1 MSTKNIFFIVVLM
14 LAAWSI
20 KAQETIQKD
29 VHVVREYAP
38 SVSDALKLNLM
49 PPRED
54 TLRVT
59 PEFKYQVM
67 GKAMLTTP
75 ELGPIPP
82 ASLASEPKE
91 ELYSSYIR
99 GGLGNYEL
107 LFGDIWYNLLRNESF
122 ALALKLGQE
131 SSWGE
136 LELENGEPAKAPYH
150 QTNGGFYL
158 RHFFDDKTLS
168 LDMDF
173 NRHAYRYYGYQTID
187 AAGTYL
193 VPTPDPIS
201 LEPVSGEDLMADKK
215 QRITTFDVTLGL
227 AGQQANVDETRYN
240 MNLGFGTFGNKT
252 GVGENR
258 ISLGGDLKMPF
269 DNLNVHVEGGFDYY
283 KTSVPSENEMPLLW
297 NFSERQ
303 QLLVNLNPRVVF
315 PLDMLTIE
323 GGLNITGR
331 IDDLGDK
338 FYLAPHLTA
347 NLLVAEGIVSAFGG
361 LTGEVRPAN
370 YRRIMAENP
379 FTSPDVHV
387 KPAFSNLL
395 FFAGV
400 KGNFSSATSF
410 TARLDYEFLTD
421 EHFFVN
427 RWFSS
432 YGVVPPD
439 YGTSNLFD
447 VIYDDG
453 TLLTLSG
460 ELLIK
465 PIPELDILLKGAYYD
480 WALDN
485 LSKPWHR
492 PEMELGLRGQ
502 YRLDEHLLLSA
513 ALNVLGKRYALDLT
527 SVEGQKQLDAVV
539 DFNLGGDYQFT
550 SRLNFFARVQ
560 NIFGDKYYRWSG
572 YPMQGINFRV
582 GAGYSF

>member
-1 MSTKNIFFIVVLM
+1 MRIKNIFVISFLM
-14 LAAWSI
+14 LAVWSI
-20 KAQETIQKD
+20 QAQETIQKD

-59 PEFKYQVM
+59 PEFKYQVA

-75 ELGPIPP
+75 EIGPIPP
-82 ASLASEPKE
+82 ARLASEPKDD
-91 ELYSSYIR
+91 LYSSYIR

-107 LFGDIWYNLLRNESF
+107 LFGDIYYNLLRNESF

-136 LELENGEPAKAPYH
+136 LELEDGESVDAPYH

-158 RHFFDDKTLS
+158 RHFFSDKTLS
-168 LDMDF
+168 LDLDF

-187 AAGTYL
+187 ADDYYTL
-193 VPTPDPIS
+193 TPDPMSI
-201 LEPVSGEDLMADKK
+201 PVPGEDLMADKH
-215 QRITTFDVTLGL
+215 QRITTFDVTVGL
-227 AGQQANVDETRYN
+227 AGQQAILDETRYN
-240 MNLGFGTFGNKT
+240 ANLGFGTFGNKT

-269 DNLNVHVEGGFDYY
+269 DNLNIHVDGGFDYY
-283 KTSVPSENEMPLLW
+283 KTSVPSDNEMPLLW

-338 FYLAPHLTA
+338 FYLSPHLTA

-370 YRRIMAENP
+370 YQRIMAENP

-427 RWFSS
+427 RYFSS
-432 YGVVPPD
+432 YSPTPPG
-439 YGTSNLFD
+439 YGTTNLFD

-465 PIPELDILLKGAYYD
+465 PIPELNILLKGAYYD
-480 WALDN
+480 WTLDN
-485 LSKPWHR
+485 LAQAWHR
-492 PEMELGLRGQ
+492 PDMELGLRGQ

-513 ALNVLGKRYALDLT
+513 TFNVLGKRYAEDVN
-527 SVEGQKQLDAVV
+527 SADGQKRLDSVV

-550 SRLNFFARVQ
+550 KRLNFFARVQ

-572 YPMQGINFRV
+572 YPMQGVNFRV